1 MYVKIVKIPPPPV
14 AEAYG
19 RDIVSG
25 QPKQGLGRYGYDAVG
40 FRPTVLVRKETTQ
53 KQSNNKWDTIQNKK
67 D

>member
-1 MYVKIVKIPPPPV
+1 V
-14 AEAYG
+14 YG

-53 KQSNNKWDTIQNKK
+53 KQSDNKWDTIQNKK